1 MSESEY
7 YAGEFHDAELDA
19 LADVGDFYLEESGF
33 YQMPS
38 LEELQSMAEA
48 GETLLLIDWLR
59 TL

>member
-7 YAGEFHDAELDA
+7 YAGEFNDDELDA